1 MVDGGCALCGNP
13 TKNVL
18 HILWFCAHAKE
29 VWNTSKLS
37 LPFDIEP
44 NWCFLDIME
53 KLLIVG
59 DVLPGLAERFV
70 SVCWGIWKERNVIRT
85 GGRGKPRRVT
95 LKTSLGLMDEFQ
107 LANKGPWKPTAVSP
121 EPVCWV
127 PPPPSQYK
135 INSDRAVFMAQR
147 KVGLGVMICDS
158 NGKVIAAL
166 SSPMV
171 GPLGALETKA
181 KSMEVGLRFALD
193 IGIWDVV
200 VKCDAL
206 AVFNAVQGFAAP
218 SSSMLFI
225 VDSILQQA
233 RWFRSCCFSHTKR

>member
-1 MVDGGCALCGNP
+1 M
-13 TKNVL
+13 
-18 HILWFCAHAKE
+18 
-29 VWNTSKLS
+29 WNTSKLS

-53 KLLIVG
+53 KLLIIE

-85 GGRGKPRRVT
+85 GGRGKHGRVT
-95 LKTSLGLMDEFQ
+95 LKTSLGLMNEFQ
-107 LANKGPWKPTAVSP
+107 LANEGPRKPVAVRP

-127 PPPPSQYK
+127 PPPPGQYK
-135 INSDRAVFMAQR
+135 VNSDGAVFASQR

-158 NGKVIAAL
+158 NGNVIVAL

-171 GPLGALETKA
+171 GPLGALETEAKA
-181 KSMEVGLRFALD
+181 MEVGLHFAFD
-193 IGIWDVV
+193 IGIRDVV
-200 VKCDAL
+200 VECDAL

-218 SSSMLFI
+218 CSSILFI